1 MSAADRL
8 AAFIERE
15 KSGDDSDWQYDPRPD
30 IETLLAALSRV
41 EQERDEARRALDV
54 YADYRHWAIERPEF
68 EHPKAIWIGPGADA
82 PTVPHPTRVAEMALS
97 SAAVGREDA

>member
-41 EQERDEARRALDV
+41 EQERDEALRALNGMLEMHCCDCTFC
-54 YADYRHWAIERPEF
+54 E
-68 EHPKAIWIGPGADA
+68 DA
-82 PTVPHPTRVAEMALS
+82 A
-97 SAAVGREDA
+97 AAVGREDDA